1 MRQAW
6 WQFAHN
12 VAWIALIIAAILL
25 LGWLAASGA
34 MNRVQ
39 LAAAAEREQVEDQ
52 MRDQMAVT
60 AQEMVI
66 QPIEGELAELDR
78 FRAELRAATTRD

>member
-1 MRQAW
+1 
-6 WQFAHN
+6 
-12 VAWIALIIAAILL
+12 
-25 LGWLAASGA
+25 

-78 FRAELRAATTRD
+78 FRTELRAATTRD

>member
-1 MRQAW
+1 ML
-6 WQFAHN
+6 F
-12 VAWIALIIAAILL
+12 ALIIAAILL

-34 MNRVQ
+34 MNQVQ
-39 LAAAAEREQVEDQ
+39 LAAVAEREQVEDQ

-66 QPIEGELAELDR
+66 QPIEDELAELDR
-78 FRAELRAATTRD
+78 FRTELRAATTRD

>member
-1 MRQAW
+1 
-6 WQFAHN
+6 
-12 VAWIALIIAAILL
+12 
-25 LGWLAASGA
+25 

-66 QPIEGELAELDR
+66 QPIEDELAELDR
-78 FRAELRAATTRD
+78 FRTELRAAMTRD